1 MARVTVDGKVVEVP
15 NDANALE
22 ACRAAGV
29 DVPHFCYHPR
39 LSIVGQC
46 RMCMVEVEGVP
57 KIQASCTVPVRD
69 GMVIKASTEK
79 ALAARNATMEFL
91 LINHP
96 LDCPIC
102 DQAGECKLQD
112 NAVGAGLPVSRTS
125 EPRRQFPGYDRTP
138 IGPHVIADM
147 TRCIQC
153 TRCIR
158 FCAEITE
165 TGELAFV
172 ERAGHTFVWTHE
184 GHALDNDLSACA
196 ADVCPV
202 GALTTKEFRFRK
214 RVWWLDKTRSVC
226 DGCEIGCN
234 ISIEH
239 RDRVV
244 YRFLPRVQA
253 AVNDFWMCDYGR
265 FRSEDLNR
273 QDFTKPEVRVA
284 GSDARKQTNWGEALD
299 AVKIAIDRARDER
312 ENIASK
318 REVLALGSARLTT
331 EENWLLKA
339 LFEDSLNVGTPEF
352 VVDVGPK
359 RRIRNKVDGWLYG
372 TEAAP
377 NSRGC
382 EAAGLKRTREGD
394 SSALSFLLSKKSSPS
409 SSSSS
414 SIPAVLYIA
423 DADFSEKCAD
433 PGFVALLRQAS
444 VLIVHARKRNA
455 LTDAADIVLPAA
467 PLSGKEGTFVN
478 AKGRV
483 QRMDMAI
490 VSPPIVRTDLE
501 ILLHLGGRWGA
512 FDTQW
517 TARDVFGRMKTSV
530 AGYGGLMWDSDA
542 LVGNPPS
549 ISPAAAY
556 DVLGLARD
564 PDVEVFARPSVAAPD
579 RRS

>member
-1 MARVTVDGKVVEVP
+1 
-15 NDANALE
+15 
-22 ACRAAGV
+22 
-29 DVPHFCYHPR
+29 
-39 LSIVGQC
+39 
-46 RMCMVEVEGVP
+46 
-57 KIQASCTVPVRD
+57 
-69 GMVIKASTEK
+69 
-79 ALAARNATMEFL
+79 
-91 LINHP
+91 
-96 LDCPIC
+96 

-112 NAVGAGLPVSRTS
+112 NAVGAGLPVSRMS
-125 EPRRQFPGYDRTP
+125 EIRRQFPGYDRTP

-172 ERAGHTFVWTHE
+172 ERGGHTFVWTHE

-234 ISIEH
+234 MSIEH

-244 YRFLPRVQA
+244 YRFLPRVQPL
-253 AVNDFWMCDYGR
+253 VNDFWMCDYGR

-273 QDFTKPEVRVA
+273 QDFAKPEIRVA

-299 AVKIAIDRARDER
+299 AVKVAVDRARNEK
-312 ENIASK
+312 ENFASK
-318 REVLALGSARLTT
+318 QKVLFIGSAHLTT
-331 EENWLLKA
+331 EEAWLLATLCKG
-339 LFEDSLNVGTPEF
+339 SLKVNAPEF
-352 VVDVGPK
+352 IVDAGPK

-382 EAAGLKRTREGD
+382 EAAGLKRVKEGD
-394 SSALSFLLSKKSSPS
+394 SSALSLLLSKKSSPS
-409 SSSSS
+409 SSTS
-414 SIPAVLYIA
+414 PAVLYIT
-423 DADFSEKCAD
+423 DASFSEKCAD
-433 PGFVALLRQAS
+433 PAFVALLRQAS
-444 VLIVHARKRNA
+444 VLIVHARVRNA

-483 QRMDMAI
+483 QRVDMAI
-490 VSPPIVRTDLE
+490 MSAPIVRTDLE

-517 TARDVFGRMKTSV
+517 TARDVFERMGGQV
-530 AGYGGLMWDSDA
+530 AGYGGLAWDSDA

-556 DVLGLARD
+556 DVLELDRN
-564 PDVEVFARPSVAAPD
+564 PDVEVFPRPSVAAPD